1 MQPPPKPLLSRRTSR
16 SKSIPQLT
24 INPSVIELSDKTKDS
39 KDSNK
44 LLHLA
49 EVATSPKSP
58 FHPSPLPLSL
68 TPSLLPESTPD
79 WVLKSPLTKFAFPDK
94 PVSICIVY
102 VIKCIHTHFTLSV
115 GGHPFSQLSPRK

>member
-1 MQPPPKPLLSRRTSR
+1 MQPPPKPLLSRRTSK

-24 INPSVIELSDKTKDS
+24 INPSVIESSDKTKDS

-49 EVATSPKSP
+49 EVATSPRSP
-58 FHPSPLPLSL
+58 FRPSPLPLSL

-94 PVSICIVY
+94 PVNLCNVY
-102 VIKCIHTHFTLSV
+102 VIKYKHTHLSLSE
-115 GGHPFSQLSPRK
+115 GGHHFLQD